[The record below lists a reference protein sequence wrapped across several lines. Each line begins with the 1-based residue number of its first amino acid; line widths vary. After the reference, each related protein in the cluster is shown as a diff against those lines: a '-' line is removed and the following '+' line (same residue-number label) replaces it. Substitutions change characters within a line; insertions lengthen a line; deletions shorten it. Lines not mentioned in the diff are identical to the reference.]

1 MPTPTTAGLRA
12 ELVFDGAYLLSLW
25 ILAFSLRRQLARLAI
40 PLRWSAAPLVLAFTL
55 LAIGDSVHV
64 GLRFV
69 ALATGR
75 LPEGW
80 IGYGGLAT
88 AITVTLFD
96 LLLVQGHQRLNQTGW
111 GSLPRLLLT
120 LALVRL
126 ILLLPPQNDWAAA
139 VPPQPWSLL
148 RNLPLVALTIGV
160 GWLYLRTPGPSHQW
174 QRAIGALLLAS
185 ALCHLPVTLWIQ
197 QQPLLALL
205 MIPKSLAYL
214 ASGLVL
220 QRRLQRSLWMAP
232 ASFR

>member
-1 MPTPTTAGLRA
+1 MPTPTTAALRT
-12 ELVFDGAYLLSLW
+12 ELVFDGTYLLSLW
-25 ILAFSLRRQLARLAI
+25 ILVASLRLQLARLAM
-40 PLRWSAAPLVLAFTL
+40 PWRWSAQPLVLAFTL
-55 LAIGDSVHV
+55 LAIGDSAHV

-69 ALATGR
+69 ALATGH
-75 LPEGW
+75 LAEGW

-96 LLLVQGHQRLNQTGW
+96 LLLVQGHQRLNRSGW
-111 GSLPRLLLT
+111 GPLPRLLFTLT
-120 LALVRL
+120 LVRL
-126 ILLLPPQNDWAAA
+126 ILLLPPQNDWAAV

-160 GWLYLRTPGPSHQW
+160 SWLYLRTPGSTEQW

-214 ASGLVL
+214 AAGLVL
-220 QRRLQRSLWMAP
+220 QRRLQRSLWMAA